1 MSEILQKI
9 NSAFKNKKDGN
20 SETHLQDNPI
30 ESVET
35 QNETEYLPETCLT
48 ENGVPWIQTKK
59 EPESKSEI
67 NIQGTENPKFIPE
80 KLSLEKQADVEG
92 PGRLKETIDHKSK
105 MINGEVKKSKNE
117 EDRRDKTIKS
127 MQETIDH
134 QYKMI
139 KEDVKKSK
147 NEEDRRDKTKKSMQ
161 ETINHQSK
169 IIKEEVNK
177 SKNEEDR
184 RAETNK
190 SMQEIINGQSKII
203 KEAVNKSKNEADRRA
218 ETIKGMQATIDQQ
231 SKMLNESVK
240 KSKNEAARR
249 AETIINMQE
258 TIDHKSQIIKEI
270 VDESKNKVLEK
281 VHSGFTPK
289 ELTRE
294 KQADVESQR
303 RLKETIESKSKINK
317 PIVLDTF
324 VPNKDLQNYIDT
336 YKYDPKDI
344 EWDQSI
350 THAKEDSNFSD
361 EINFISKELNK
372 SYSNHNASYLDKI
385 TTDGDYSRFIE
396 KELILCTS

>member
-1 MSEILQKI
+1 VSEILQKI
-9 NSAFKNKKDGN
+9 NSAFKNKKDDN
-20 SETHLQDNPI
+20 SETHLLDNPI
-30 ESVET
+30 ETVKT
-35 QNETEYLPETCLT
+35 QNETEDFPESHLT
-48 ENGVPWIQTKK
+48 DNGVPWIQTKK
-59 EPESKSEI
+59 EPEVKSEI

-92 PGRLKETIDHKSK
+92 PGKLKETINHKSK
-105 MINGEVKKSKNE
+105 MINEVVKKSKNE
-117 EDRRDKTIKS
+117 AARRDITIKS

-147 NEEDRRDKTKKSMQ
+147 NEADRRDKTKKSMQ

-203 KEAVNKSKNEADRRA
+203 KEAVNKSKNEEDRRV
-218 ETIKGMQATIDQQ
+218 ETINGMQATIDQQ

-240 KSKNEAARR
+240 KSKNEEDRR

-270 VDESKNKVLEK
+270 VDESKNKVLER
-281 VHSGFTPK
+281 VHFGFTPK
-289 ELTRE
+289 ELTLE
-294 KQADVESQR
+294 KQADVESR
-303 RLKETIESKSKINK
+303 RTIKGTIATKSKIDK

-324 VPNKDLQNYIDT
+324 GPNKDLQNYIDT

-344 EWDQSI
+344 EWDESI
-350 THAKEDSNFSD
+350 TCAKDDSNFSD

-385 TTDGDYSRFIE
+385 TTDGDYSRFIA
-396 KELILCTS
+396 KELILSTS